1 MEMSMDTRQRTLLAL
16 IRGATEGKYT
26 VKEIAL
32 RLNLSERR
40 IKQIKRAFRSE
51 GDSAVIHG
59 TKGRKPSNALSG
71 ELRDRI
77 AEIKREEVYS
87 DMNFSHFNEYLES
100 DFGIRVSYKAL
111 RSILSEKGFVSKK
124 SHGRRKK
131 RLRRHRERRAC
142 FGEMLQADAAS
153 YRWLGTDEYFSLHG
167 LIDDATSKITALY
180 MSRNECLQG
189 YLEVLRGTVEAY
201 GLPMELYMDRAGV
214 FSVNEGKPELKD
226 LDGNDIRKTQ
236 FGRMLGALG
245 INPIF
250 ANSPQAKGRVERMWN
265 TLQDRLTVYLKK
277 NGIKTAGQANEMLPR
292 FIEEHN
298 AKFSV
303 KPADGQSSFVQMQ
316 KLKDLDALLAVKHE
330 RKTDGCGAF
339 SFMNLKFQVE
349 AGRNVANKK
358 ITFMFSDK
366 IGIMAEC
373 DKKYYPVKQISFK
386 GSMRN
391 PVPEVVKDL
400 FEKCCLANAHSANY
414 KEFA

>member
-1 MEMSMDTRQRTLLAL
+1 MSINTRQRTTLAL
-16 IRGATEGKYT
+16 IKGAAEGKYT

-40 IKQIKRAFRSE
+40 IKQIKKAFKSE

-59 TKGRKPSNALSG
+59 NKGRKPSNAVSD
-71 ELRDRI
+71 ELRGRI
-77 AEIKREEVYS
+77 AEIKRKEVYS

-111 RSILSEKGFVSKK
+111 HSILKEKGFVSKK
-124 SHGRRKK
+124 SHRRRKK
-131 RLRRHRERRAC
+131 QLHRHRERRAC

-167 LIDDATSKITALY
+167 FIDDATSKITALY
-180 MSRNECLQG
+180 MSKNECLQG
-189 YLEVLRGTVEAY
+189 YLEVLRSTVKTY

-214 FSVNEGKPELKD
+214 FSVNDKNAEFKD
-226 LDGNDIRKTQ
+226 LHGNDSRKTQ

-265 TLQDRLTVYLKK
+265 TLQDRLTVHFKK
-277 NGIKTAGQANEMLPR
+277 NGIKTVEQANEMLPR
-292 FIEEHN
+292 FIKEHN

-303 KPADGQSSFVQMQ
+303 RPAEKQSSFVQMQ

-330 RKTDGCGAF
+330 RITDRCGAF
-339 SFMNLKFQVE
+339 SFMNLKFQVVAKE
-349 AGRNVANKK
+349 CMANKK

-366 IGIMAEC
+366 IGLMAEC

-386 GSMRN
+386 DSIRN

-400 FEKCCLANAHSANY
+400 LEKCCMANAHSPNY
-414 KEFA
+414 KELA